1 MDGLWV
7 LAFGVMG
14 MGQFLPGQSGN
25 PAGRPKGSSGGRVR
39 ALMKLDE
46 MLSKKRN
53 ERVLMQAMEAEL
65 LRDPV
70 GFFKSVVM
78 PLLPKESR
86 LSFENEGVVQWQTL
100 LGTTVT
106 KEDLENAPRGALN
119 AARRALPDSS

>member
-1 MDGLWV
+1 MS
-7 LAFGVMG
+7 
-14 MGQFLPGQSGN
+14 QFQPGQSGN
-25 PAGRPKGSSGGRVR
+25 PAGRPKGACGGRLR
-39 ALMKLDE
+39 ALIKLDE
-46 MLSKKRN
+46 MLSKRRN

-86 LSFENEGVVQWQTL
+86 LSVENEGVVQWQTL